1 MENINKKYSNQI
13 KKNRKLP
20 PFDPKIISKL
30 FFVFDERNS
39 RSIKFNK
46 VNEIIEDG
54 KNFYSEPHYSNT
66 NNNYRNKLMSQI
78 DYVYSE
84 SNKPISDNNNLESIL
99 VNQQVEYSKN
109 MNNSIFETQLKKNS
123 IIIPIMKK
131 RKKIN
136 SDNINNAL
144 SNNKINQKRIQ
155 NDDLNNIVHSQII
168 TLKGKKNK
176 TYKLRNKEISK
187 GIKLINVS
195 PKQIYRKN
203 EEYSKTLDD
212 YEMRFKILNMKKEIF
227 KV

>member
-1 MENINKKYSNQI
+1 MDNKNKIFLNQT
-13 KKNRKLP
+13 KKKRNLP

-30 FFVFDERNS
+30 FFEFDERNS
-39 RSIKFNK
+39 RTIKFNK
-46 VNEIIEDG
+46 VNEIIEDE
-54 KNFYSEPHYSNT
+54 KNFYSQPHYSNT
-66 NNNYRNKLMSQI
+66 INNYRDNLMSQI

-84 SNKPISDNNNLESIL
+84 SNKPVSDNNNLESIL
-99 VNQQVEYSKN
+99 ANQKIEYSKN

-123 IIIPIMKK
+123 IIIPKIKK

-136 SDNINNAL
+136 LDNLNNFEN
-144 SNNKINQKRIQ
+144 SKKQIRYQT
-155 NDDLNNIVHSQII
+155 DDLNNIIHSQII

-176 TYKLRNKEISK
+176 TYKLRNKDINK

-195 PKQIYRKN
+195 PKQIYSKN

-212 YEMRFKILNMKKEIF
+212 YEMRFKILNMKKEVF

>member
-1 MENINKKYSNQI
+1 MDNKNKIFLNQT
-13 KKNRKLP
+13 KKKRNLP

-30 FFVFDERNS
+30 FFEFDERNS
-39 RSIKFNK
+39 RTIKFNK
-46 VNEIIEDG
+46 VNEIIEDE
-54 KNFYSEPHYSNT
+54 KNFYSQPHYSNT
-66 NNNYRNKLMSQI
+66 INNYRDNLMSQI

-84 SNKPISDNNNLESIL
+84 SNKPVSDNNNLESIL

-195 PKQIYRKN
+195 PKQIYPKN

>member
-39 RSIKFNK
+39 RSIKFDK

-54 KNFYSEPHYSNT
+54 KNFFSQPHYTNT
-66 NNNYRNKLMSQI
+66 NDNYRNKLMSQI

-84 SNKPISDNNNLESIL
+84 SNKPIVNDNNLESIL
-99 VNQQVEYSKN
+99 VNQKVEYSKN
-109 MNNSIFETQLKKNS
+109 MNNSIFETQVKKNS
-123 IIIPIMKK
+123 IIIPLMKK
-131 RKKIN
+131 RKKFI
-136 SDNINNAL
+136 SDNLNN
-144 SNNKINQKRIQ
+144 SKNNKVQKRIQ
-155 NDDLNNIVHSQII
+155 TDDLNNIIHSQII
-168 TLKGKKNK
+168 TLKGKNNK
-176 TYKLRNKEISK
+176 TYKLRNKDINK

-195 PKQIYRKN
+195 PQKIYPKN
-203 EEYSKTLDD
+203 EVYSKTLDD
-212 YEMRFKILNMKKEIF
+212 YEMRFKILNMKKEVF

>member
-1 MENINKKYSNQI
+1 
-13 KKNRKLP
+13 
-20 PFDPKIISKL
+20 
-30 FFVFDERNS
+30 
-39 RSIKFNK
+39 
-46 VNEIIEDG
+46 
-54 KNFYSEPHYSNT
+54 
-66 NNNYRNKLMSQI
+66 MSQI

-84 SNKPISDNNNLESIL
+84 SNKPVSDNNNLESIL
-99 VNQQVEYSKN
+99 ANQKIEYSKN
-109 MNNSIFETQLKKNS
+109 MNNSIFETKLKKNS
-123 IIIPIMKK
+123 IIIQIMKK

-195 PKQIYRKN
+195 PKQIYPKN

>member
-1 MENINKKYSNQI
+1 
-13 KKNRKLP
+13 
-20 PFDPKIISKL
+20 
-30 FFVFDERNS
+30 
-39 RSIKFNK
+39 
-46 VNEIIEDG
+46 
-54 KNFYSEPHYSNT
+54 
-66 NNNYRNKLMSQI
+66 MSQI

-168 TLKGKKNK
+168 TLKGKNNK
-176 TYKLRNKEISK
+176 TYKLRNKDINK

-195 PKQIYRKN
+195 PQKIYPKN
-203 EEYSKTLDD
+203 EVYSKTLDD
-212 YEMRFKILNMKKEIF
+212 YEMRFKILNMKKEVF

>member
-30 FFVFDERNS
+30 FFEFDERNS
-39 RSIKFNK
+39 RTIKFNK
-46 VNEIIEDG
+46 VNEIIEDE
-54 KNFYSEPHYSNT
+54 KNFYSQPHYSNT
-66 NNNYRNKLMSQI
+66 INNYRDNLMSQI

-84 SNKPISDNNNLESIL
+84 SNKTVSDNNNLESIL
-99 VNQQVEYSKN
+99 ANQKIEYSKN

-123 IIIPIMKK
+123 IIIPKIKK

-136 SDNINNAL
+136 LDNLNNFEN
-144 SNNKINQKRIQ
+144 SKKQIRYQT
-155 NDDLNNIVHSQII
+155 DDLNNIIHSQII

-176 TYKLRNKEISK
+176 TYKLRNKDINK

-195 PKQIYRKN
+195 PKQIYSKN

-212 YEMRFKILNMKKEIF
+212 YEMRFKILNMKKEVF

>member
-1 MENINKKYSNQI
+1 MDNNNKIYSNQI
-13 KKNRKLP
+13 KKNRNLP

-39 RSIKFNK
+39 RSIKFDK

-54 KNFYSEPHYSNT
+54 KNFFSQPHYTNT
-66 NNNYRNKLMSQI
+66 NDNYRNKLMSQI

-84 SNKPISDNNNLESIL
+84 SNKPIVNDNNLESIL
-99 VNQQVEYSKN
+99 VNQKVEYSKN

-123 IIIPIMKK
+123 IIIPLMKK
-131 RKKIN
+131 RKKFI
-136 SDNINNAL
+136 SDNLNN
-144 SNNKINQKRIQ
+144 SKNNKVQKRIQ
-155 NDDLNNIVHSQII
+155 TDDLNNIIHSQII
-168 TLKGKKNK
+168 TLKGKNNK
-176 TYKLRNKEISK
+176 TYKLRNKDINK

-195 PKQIYRKN
+195 PKQIYPKN

-212 YEMRFKILNMKKEIF
+212 YEMRFKILNMKKEVF

>member
-1 MENINKKYSNQI
+1 MDNNNKIYSNQI
-13 KKNRKLP
+13 KKNRNLP

-30 FFVFDERNS
+30 FFEFDERNS
-39 RSIKFNK
+39 RTIKFNK
-46 VNEIIEDG
+46 VNEIIEDE
-54 KNFYSEPHYSNT
+54 KNFYSQPHYSNT
-66 NNNYRNKLMSQI
+66 INNYRDNLMSQI

-84 SNKPISDNNNLESIL
+84 SNKPVSDNNNLESIL

-123 IIIPIMKK
+123 IIIPKIKK

-136 SDNINNAL
+136 IDNLNNFEN
-144 SNNKINQKRIQ
+144 SKKQIRYQT
-155 NDDLNNIVHSQII
+155 DDLNNIIHSQII

-176 TYKLRNKEISK
+176 TYKLRNKDINK

-195 PKQIYRKN
+195 PKQIYSKN

-212 YEMRFKILNMKKEIF
+212 YEMRFKILNMKKEVF

>member
-1 MENINKKYSNQI
+1 MDNKNKIFLNQT
-13 KKNRKLP
+13 KKKRNLP

-30 FFVFDERNS
+30 FFEFDERNS
-39 RSIKFNK
+39 RTIKFNK
-46 VNEIIEDG
+46 VNEIIEDE
-54 KNFYSEPHYSNT
+54 KNFYSQPHYSNT
-66 NNNYRNKLMSQI
+66 INNYRDNLMSQI

-84 SNKPISDNNNLESIL
+84 SNKPVSDNNNLESIL

-123 IIIPIMKK
+123 IIIPKIKK

-136 SDNINNAL
+136 LDNLNNFEN
-144 SNNKINQKRIQ
+144 SKKQIRYQT
-155 NDDLNNIVHSQII
+155 DDLNNIIHSQII

-176 TYKLRNKEISK
+176 TYKLRNKDINK

-195 PKQIYRKN
+195 PQKIYPKN
-203 EEYSKTLDD
+203 EVYSKTLDD
-212 YEMRFKILNMKKEIF
+212 YEMRFKILNMKKEVF

>member
-1 MENINKKYSNQI
+1 MDNNNKIYSNQI
-13 KKNRKLP
+13 KKNRNLP

-30 FFVFDERNS
+30 FFEFDERNS
-39 RSIKFNK
+39 RTIKFNK
-46 VNEIIEDG
+46 VNEIIEDE
-54 KNFYSEPHYSNT
+54 KNFYSQPHYSNT
-66 NNNYRNKLMSQI
+66 INNYRDNLMSQI

-84 SNKPISDNNNLESIL
+84 SNKPVSDNNNLESIL
-99 VNQQVEYSKN
+99 ANQKIEYSKN

-123 IIIPIMKK
+123 IIIPKIKK

-136 SDNINNAL
+136 LDNLNNFEN
-144 SNNKINQKRIQ
+144 SKKQIRYQT
-155 NDDLNNIVHSQII
+155 DDLNNIIHSQII

-176 TYKLRNKEISK
+176 TYKLRNKDINK

-195 PKQIYRKN
+195 PKQIYSKN

-212 YEMRFKILNMKKEIF
+212 YEMRFKILNMKKEVF

>member
-1 MENINKKYSNQI
+1 MDNKNKIFLNQT
-13 KKNRKLP
+13 KKKRNLP

-30 FFVFDERNS
+30 FFEFDERNS
-39 RSIKFNK
+39 RTIKFNK
-46 VNEIIEDG
+46 VNEIIEDE
-54 KNFYSEPHYSNT
+54 KNFYSQPHYSNT
-66 NNNYRNKLMSQI
+66 INNYRDNLMSQI

-84 SNKPISDNNNLESIL
+84 SNKPVSDNNNLESIL

-123 IIIPIMKK
+123 IIIPKIKK

-136 SDNINNAL
+136 LDNLNNFEN
-144 SNNKINQKRIQ
+144 SKKQIRYQT
-155 NDDLNNIVHSQII
+155 DDLNNIIHSQII

-176 TYKLRNKEISK
+176 TYKLRNKDINK

-195 PKQIYRKN
+195 PKQIYSKN

-212 YEMRFKILNMKKEIF
+212 YEMRFKILNMKKEVF

>member
-1 MENINKKYSNQI
+1 MDNKNKIFLNQT
-13 KKNRKLP
+13 KKKRNLP

-30 FFVFDERNS
+30 FFEFDERNS
-39 RSIKFNK
+39 RTIKFNK
-46 VNEIIEDG
+46 VNEIIEDE
-54 KNFYSEPHYSNT
+54 KNFYSQPHYSNT
-66 NNNYRNKLMSQI
+66 INNYRDNLMSQI

-84 SNKPISDNNNLESIL
+84 SNKPVSDNNNLESIL
-99 VNQQVEYSKN
+99 ANQKLEYSKN

-123 IIIPIMKK
+123 IIIPKIKK

-136 SDNINNAL
+136 LDNLNNFEN
-144 SNNKINQKRIQ
+144 SKKQIRYQT
-155 NDDLNNIVHSQII
+155 DDLNNIIHSQII

-176 TYKLRNKEISK
+176 TYKLRNKDINK

-195 PKQIYRKN
+195 PKQIYSKN

-212 YEMRFKILNMKKEIF
+212 YEMRFKILNMKKEVF

>member
-1 MENINKKYSNQI
+1 MDNKNKIFLNQT
-13 KKNRKLP
+13 KKKRNLP

-30 FFVFDERNS
+30 FFEFDERNS
-39 RSIKFNK
+39 RTIKFNK
-46 VNEIIEDG
+46 VNEIIEDE
-54 KNFYSEPHYSNT
+54 KNLYSQPHYSNT
-66 NNNYRNKLMSQI
+66 INDYRDNLMSQI

-84 SNKPISDNNNLESIL
+84 SNKPVSDNNNLESIL
-99 VNQQVEYSKN
+99 ANQKIEYSKN

-123 IIIPIMKK
+123 IIIPKIKK

-136 SDNINNAL
+136 LDNLNNFEN
-144 SNNKINQKRIQ
+144 SKKQIRYQT
-155 NDDLNNIVHSQII
+155 DDLNNIIHSQII

-176 TYKLRNKEISK
+176 TYKLRNKDINK

-195 PKQIYRKN
+195 PKQIYSKN

-212 YEMRFKILNMKKEIF
+212 YEMRFKILNMKKEVF

>member
-123 IIIPIMKK
+123 IIIPKIKK

-136 SDNINNAL
+136 LDNLNNFEN
-144 SNNKINQKRIQ
+144 SKKQIRYQT
-155 NDDLNNIVHSQII
+155 DDLNNIIHSQII

-176 TYKLRNKEISK
+176 TYKLRNKDINK

-195 PKQIYRKN
+195 PKQIYSKN

-212 YEMRFKILNMKKEIF
+212 YEMRFKILNMKKEVF